1 MYICLAQTV
10 CDFVKPYDA
19 LMENIFPVMSI
30 GDSGVTENEL
40 NL

>member
-10 CDFVKPYDA
+10 CDFVKPYA

-30 GDSGVTENEL
+30 GDSGVIENEL